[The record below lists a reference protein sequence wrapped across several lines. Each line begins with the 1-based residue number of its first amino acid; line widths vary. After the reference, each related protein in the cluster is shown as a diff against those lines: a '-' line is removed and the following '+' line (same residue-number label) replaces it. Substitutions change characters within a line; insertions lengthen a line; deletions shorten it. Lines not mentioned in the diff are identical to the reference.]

1 MGIRDFTTYLLEADP
16 LQLCKIIHAYLESFI
31 QELGSIYT
39 YAKNGGSISSLFV
52 FWTIHIT
59 SIVCHVAF
67 LEM

>member
-16 LQLCKIIHAYLESFI
+16 LQLCKMIHAYLESFI

-52 FWTIHIT
+52 F
-59 SIVCHVAF
+59 
-67 LEM
+67 